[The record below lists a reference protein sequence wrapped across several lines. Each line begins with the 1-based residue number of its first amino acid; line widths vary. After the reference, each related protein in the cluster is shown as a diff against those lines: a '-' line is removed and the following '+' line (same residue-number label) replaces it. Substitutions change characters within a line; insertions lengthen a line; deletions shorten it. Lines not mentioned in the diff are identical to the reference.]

1 MKHSFLFYLLISM
14 SLAQVPSGYYDSANG
29 LDGQDLRGALHLI
42 IDNHSSQ
49 SYSSLWTHFQSTD
62 KKSNNKVWDMYSDVP
77 GGTPPY
83 EYTFGSDQCGNYG
96 GEGDCYNRE
105 HSWPKSWF
113 NNGSPMNTDLFH
125 LVPTDGYVNGMRSNY
140 AFGEV
145 SSATWTSQNG
155 SKRGSMNSYG
165 FSGTVFEP
173 IDAYKGDFARNYF
186 YMSTRYYTDDSGWDN
201 NDMVNGADLKDWAV
215 EMLLD
220 WHEADPVSQK
230 ELNRNN
236 AIYNIQ
242 NNRNPFIDHPEWAN
256 CIWSECGTSGQNIF
270 PVANAGVNQSVLFG
284 STVILNG
291 SESYDVDGSIVS
303 YNWEQTSGEPVTL
316 STYNGEY
323 SSFTAPEIA
332 TTLSF
337 NLIVTDNEGASS
349 GDTVNIYISEILA
362 RDLFFSEY
370 GEGSGENRY
379 LEIFNPSNESVDLS
393 LYAFP
398 SVGNSPITI
407 GEYEYW
413 NDFPTNAIIEAYSI
427 YIIAHPNANQS
438 ILSHADMTHQYLSNG
453 NDGYALVKGIESN
466 YSIIDWLGDWN
477 GDPGDGWN
485 VAGILN
491 GTLDHTL
498 VRKSSTLLGN
508 LSWEVSAGTTT
519 ENSEWIVYNQDTW
532 INLGSHEF
540 DDESENTPPVAHAG
554 SDQSVGEN
562 EIVELDGTGSSDNEN
577 SDLTFIWT
585 SSPEIT
591 LNNTTSETPVFTSPL
606 VEYRTD
612 YLFTL
617 LVSDGD
623 LTSIPDTVIIT
634 VNNTLDNEN
643 EIAPSTF
650 QLFNPYPNPFNPLT
664 TIRYSTKATNATS
677 LYIYDIN
684 GRIVETLVDEISRSG
699 LREIQWNATEHPSGI
714 YFVRLESGRDSQIQ
728 KLILLK

>member
-1 MKHSFLFYLLISM
+1 
-14 SLAQVPSGYYDSANG
+14 
-29 LDGQDLRGALHLI
+29 
-42 IDNHSSQ
+42 
-49 SYSSLWTHFQSTD
+49 
-62 KKSNNKVWDMYSDVP
+62 
-77 GGTPPY
+77 
-83 EYTFGSDQCGNYG
+83 
-96 GEGDCYNRE
+96 
-105 HSWPKSWF
+105 
-113 NNGSPMNTDLFH
+113 
-125 LVPTDGYVNGMRSNY
+125 
-140 AFGEV
+140 
-145 SSATWTSQNG
+145 
-155 SKRGSMNSYG
+155 
-165 FSGTVFEP
+165 
-173 IDAYKGDFARNYF
+173 
-186 YMSTRYYTDDSGWDN
+186 
-201 NDMVNGADLKDWAV
+201 
-215 EMLLD
+215 
-220 WHEADPVSQK
+220 
-230 ELNRNN
+230 
-236 AIYNIQ
+236 
-242 NNRNPFIDHPEWAN
+242 
-256 CIWSECGTSGQNIF
+256 
-270 PVANAGVNQSVLFG
+270 
-284 STVILNG
+284 
-291 SESYDVDGSIVS
+291 
-303 YNWEQTSGEPVTL
+303 
-316 STYNGEY
+316 
-323 SSFTAPEIA
+323 
-332 TTLSF
+332 
-337 NLIVTDNEGASS
+337 
-349 GDTVNIYISEILA
+349 
-362 RDLFFSEY
+362 
-370 GEGSGENRY
+370 
-379 LEIFNPSNESVDLS
+379 
-393 LYAFP
+393 
-398 SVGNSPITI
+398 
-407 GEYEYW
+407 
-413 NDFPTNAIIEAYSI
+413 
-427 YIIAHPNANQS
+427 
-438 ILSHADMTHQYLSNG
+438 MTHQYLSNG

-532 INLGSHEF
+532 SNLGSHEF

>member
-1 MKHSFLFYLLISM
+1 
-14 SLAQVPSGYYDSANG
+14 
-29 LDGQDLRGALHLI
+29 
-42 IDNHSSQ
+42 
-49 SYSSLWTHFQSTD
+49 
-62 KKSNNKVWDMYSDVP
+62 
-77 GGTPPY
+77 
-83 EYTFGSDQCGNYG
+83 
-96 GEGDCYNRE
+96 
-105 HSWPKSWF
+105 
-113 NNGSPMNTDLFH
+113 
-125 LVPTDGYVNGMRSNY
+125 
-140 AFGEV
+140 
-145 SSATWTSQNG
+145 
-155 SKRGSMNSYG
+155 
-165 FSGTVFEP
+165 
-173 IDAYKGDFARNYF
+173 
-186 YMSTRYYTDDSGWDN
+186 
-201 NDMVNGADLKDWAV
+201 
-215 EMLLD
+215 
-220 WHEADPVSQK
+220 
-230 ELNRNN
+230 
-236 AIYNIQ
+236 
-242 NNRNPFIDHPEWAN
+242 
-256 CIWSECGTSGQNIF
+256 
-270 PVANAGVNQSVLFG
+270 
-284 STVILNG
+284 
-291 SESYDVDGSIVS
+291 
-303 YNWEQTSGEPVTL
+303 
-316 STYNGEY
+316 
-323 SSFTAPEIA
+323 
-332 TTLSF
+332 
-337 NLIVTDNEGASS
+337 
-349 GDTVNIYISEILA
+349 
-362 RDLFFSEY
+362 
-370 GEGSGENRY
+370 
-379 LEIFNPSNESVDLS
+379 
-393 LYAFP
+393 
-398 SVGNSPITI
+398 
-407 GEYEYW
+407 
-413 NDFPTNAIIEAYSI
+413 
-427 YIIAHPNANQS
+427 
-438 ILSHADMTHQYLSNG
+438 
-453 NDGYALVKGIESN
+453 
-466 YSIIDWLGDWN
+466 
-477 GDPGDGWN
+477 
-485 VAGILN
+485 LN

-532 INLGSHEF
+532 SNLGSHEF